1 MDVIQLDQTQL
12 TALLARTEGH
22 FLDYKR
28 TDIAPGKLTRS
39 LAAFCNSDGGDIYVG
54 IAETDGTQSWQG
66 VADPEEF
73 NGHLQAFEEVSPFG
87 ADWNAE
93 FITAQN
99 ESGYV
104 LHINA
109 LKSRQV
115 RSDSSGKVYKRVGA
129 QNVPVNSEEGLQTLR
144 RLKGLESF
152 EEETLNVDMEEVTN
166 STHIIEFLVN
176 DPSPTDPELYLK
188 RQQLIRGGKPT
199 VASALLFAEL
209 PQAMLPKRC
218 GIKVYRYTSSVARRD
233 QLYSDPV
240 TVEGYLYGQI
250 YEAVDRTIDIINQA
264 QFLDVDGLRQVRYP
278 RETLHEV
285 ITNAALHRDYSIQDD
300 IHVRIFENRVEVQSP
315 GRLPGHITLKNILEE
330 RLSRNGHLVRNINRF
345 VDPPNKDVGEGLNT
359 AFESMRKFN
368 LKEPIIEELENSV
381 MVTIRHQ
388 SLASPEQQI
397 MEYLAEHSQIRN
409 QEARNLV
416 GIESESKMKKILQ
429 GLVGR
434 GEIEHV
440 PGTAKRGYA
449 YRARAEA
456 AAQEGNR

>member
-1 MDVIQLDQTQL
+1 M
-12 TALLARTEGH
+12 
-22 FLDYKR
+22 
-28 TDIAPGKLTRS
+28 
-39 LAAFCNSDGGDIYVG
+39 
-54 IAETDGTQSWQG
+54 
-66 VADPEEF
+66 
-73 NGHLQAFEEVSPFG
+73 
-87 ADWNAE
+87 
-93 FITAQN
+93 
-99 ESGYV
+99 
-104 LHINA
+104 
-109 LKSRQV
+109 
-115 RSDSSGKVYKRVGA
+115 
-129 QNVPVNSEEGLQTLR
+129 
-144 RLKGLESF
+144 
-152 EEETLNVDMEEVTN
+152 DMEEVTN
-166 STHIIEFLVN
+166 STHIIKFLVN

-218 GIKVYRYTSSVARRD
+218 GIKIYRYTSSVAHRD

-250 YEAVDRTIDIINQA
+250 YEAVDQTIDIINQA

-285 ITNAALHRDYSIQDD
+285 ITNAVLHRDYSIQDD

-429 GLVGR
+429 GLVGT